1 MSVQLGVSGETL
13 IPQSTGYGM
22 LIGLGIGFCG
32 VILAAVK
39 IQKAYLAEDSGT
51 SEMFM
56 VANRSVGTGLT
67 ASAVFSSWMWI
78 NETVFSAAFCYKFG
92 LAVPFW
98 WSTGLCFQIALM
110 AALGVLA
117 KIRIPYA
124 HTSLEIIRMRYGW
137 IGHIVF
143 IVLNI
148 TNNVFGCAGMILTG
162 SQLIYGISGMHFVA
176 ATILI
181 PLGVVLYTAVGGLKA
196 TFITDYLHTL
206 IALVLIIYFTLKVL
220 THDAVGGLGGLY
232 DKVVATASE
241 NMIDGNYKGSLLTM
255 KSRDAIIWGLILKFG
270 NLALVVMDTAFWQ
283 KSFATEVNATVPG
296 YNLAAAAI
304 FGIPWGLGT
313 VIGLTARALHN
324 TPIWPAYPQK
334 FTLAQVNAGLVMPY
348 TVKALIGDQGI
359 DAFLVLVFMA
369 LTSTVSSSMIAVSS
383 ILSFDVYKTYINPK
397 ASDKKLVHVSH
408 LSVVFHAV
416 FITAISLALN
426 YGGADMT
433 WIGYFR
439 PILSCP
445 GIIPLGLTLCWSGQ
459 TRLAAIVSPI
469 LGFLTGLG
477 IWLGTAHV
485 IYGEINMKTTEGS
498 LPALYGATASFFS
511 PALYSVLL
519 SQYKPEKFDW
529 RRFLLTEIAEEV
541 QLKRSTEAE
550 KDTDDGNNSSTSESQ
565 RPAPSLLSP
574 EKASDP
580 ERTAATAGNEKAPAA
595 VFSRDAILNGE
606 VNLDDVRH
614 PFDEDT
620 ITLLYKWY
628 RIAWY
633 MFVGIVLVT
642 FILWPMPLYRD
653 YIFEKTF
660 FKSWTTVAIIWQF
673 FAFFAVVVY
682 PLYDGRYEI
691 ARGAKVELQHNV
703 LIELLST
710 SSPCVF
716 ALFVPEWGV
725 CSHGNDPVNAAYDL
739 QRTEVYTRG
748 VNGGQGTFVSGNVH
762 REGDHVSFPLKNNI
776 PCRTIEELKSRFPAA
791 MDWALKDLER
801 TRLQCYHQIFP
812 RAPDD
817 DIGKYMAHG
826 GLVFGEYDPVEQQDK
841 LDHPPAPTAEM
852 QMCELPRHLM
862 FHSVPKDPW
871 FRLRLRRNPEP
882 KIGFGMRFFVE
893 AGASML
899 QVDWSVMPQLETVFL
914 DLRSYGRGYRGSR
927 GKPEDA
933 AVRRGAAVCGCRT
946 WSSRAYGAAWE
957 VDGEV
962 NWVKVFCGAVREGGR
977 LVFIDRRVV
986 DVDWGMWRVR
996 AKIQG
1001 MLPKDRSQE
1010 KGGMTYLAHVD
1021 KVMGPKDTNN

>member
-13 IPQSTGYGM
+13 IPQSTSYGM

-117 KIRIPYA
+117 KIRVPYA
-124 HTSLEIIRMRYGW
+124 HTSLEIIRLRYGW

-143 IVLNI
+143 IILNI

-206 IALVLIIYFTLKVL
+206 IALILIIYFTLKVL

-241 NMIDGNYKGSLLTM
+241 NLIDGNYKGSLLTM

-296 YNLAAAAI
+296 YNLAAVAI

-324 TPIWPAYPQK
+324 TSIWPGYPHE
-334 FTLAQVNAGLVMPY
+334 FTSAQVNAGLVMPY
-348 TVKALIGDQGI
+348 TIKALIGDQGI

-383 ILSFDVYKTYINPK
+383 ILSFDVYKTYLNPK

-408 LSVVFHAV
+408 LTVVFHAV

-498 LPALYGATASFFS
+498 LPALYGAIGSFFS

-519 SQYKPEKFDW
+519 SLYKPEKFDW
-529 RRFLLTEIAEEV
+529 RRFLVAEIAEEN
-541 QLKRSTEAE
+541 QLKQSSEKEEANN
-550 KDTDDGNNSSTSESQ
+550 DGNTSSTSEGEP
-565 RPAPSLLSP
+565 PASSLFDP
-574 EKASDP
+574 EKSGDS
-580 ERTAATAGNEKAPAA
+580 EKNTAAAAGDKFPPAVSSKDTSLA
-595 VFSRDAILNGE
+595 GE

-614 PFDEDT
+614 PFDDDT
-620 ITLLYKWY
+620 IKLLYRWY
-628 RIAWY
+628 RVAWY
-633 MFVGIVLVT
+633 MFIAIVLVT

-691 ARGAKVELQHNV
+691 VRGAKGVWH
-703 LIELLST
+703 
-710 SSPCVF
+710 SSR
-716 ALFVPEWGV
+716 
-725 CSHGNDPVNAAYDL
+725 DL
-739 QRTEVYTRG
+739 
-748 VNGGQGTFVSGNVH
+748 
-762 REGDHVSFPLKNNI
+762 
-776 PCRTIEELKSRFPAA
+776 LKS
-791 MDWALKDLER
+791 K
-801 TRLQCYHQIFP
+801 Q
-812 RAPDD
+812 
-817 DIGKYMAHG
+817 
-826 GLVFGEYDPVEQQDK
+826 
-841 LDHPPAPTAEM
+841 
-852 QMCELPRHLM
+852 
-862 FHSVPKDPW
+862 
-871 FRLRLRRNPEP
+871 
-882 KIGFGMRFFVE
+882 
-893 AGASML
+893 
-899 QVDWSVMPQLETVFL
+899 
-914 DLRSYGRGYRGSR
+914 
-927 GKPEDA
+927 
-933 AVRRGAAVCGCRT
+933 
-946 WSSRAYGAAWE
+946 
-957 VDGEV
+957 
-962 NWVKVFCGAVREGGR
+962 
-977 LVFIDRRVV
+977 
-986 DVDWGMWRVR
+986 
-996 AKIQG
+996 
-1001 MLPKDRSQE
+1001 
-1010 KGGMTYLAHVD
+1010 
-1021 KVMGPKDTNN
+1021 